1 MKYFGQTVRQH
12 STSKKKEKLMNGKLT
27 RRQSREAGLPAQRE
41 ETFWSPFQQLTRLRN
56 EIDRLF
62 GSPLE
67 EFLAPTTTSLFEGWA
82 PSVDL
87 YEDKDKFVIRAELP
101 GMKKEDIEVT
111 ASGDTIIISGEK
123 KHEEETKEG
132 KDTYRAE
139 RFFGRFERVITLPAN
154 VDAGKIGALYKD
166 GVLTLTVPKA
176 EEAKRK
182 QIEVKVS

>member
-1 MKYFGQTVRQH
+1 
-12 STSKKKEKLMNGKLT
+12 MNDKMT
-27 RRQSREAGLPAQRE
+27 RRHQDAGVPASREEG
-41 ETFWSPFQQLTRLRN
+41 FWSPFHQLSRLRN
-56 EIDRLF
+56 EIDRFF

-67 EFLAPTTTSLFEGWA
+67 EFLSPTTTSLFEGWA

-87 YEDKDKFVIRAELP
+87 YEDKDKFVVRAELP

-111 ASGDTIIISGEK
+111 ASGDTITISGEK
-123 KHEEETKEG
+123 KREEEFKEG

-139 RFFGRFERVITLPAN
+139 RFFGRFERVITVPAAM
-154 VDAGKIGALYKD
+154 DTSKIQAHYQD
-166 GVLTLTVPKA
+166 GVLSLTVPKA